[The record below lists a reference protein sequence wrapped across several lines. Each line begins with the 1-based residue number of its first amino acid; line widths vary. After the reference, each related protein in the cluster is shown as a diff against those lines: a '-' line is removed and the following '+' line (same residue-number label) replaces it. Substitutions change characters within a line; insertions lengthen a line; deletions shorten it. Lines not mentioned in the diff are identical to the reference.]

1 MLKIDFQKMTIQEIK
16 NESGEKTGVFI
27 PIKEWE
33 FIQSKFPDIETLD
46 QDIQKWEKD
55 FIDIRLQS
63 ISAERLKPI
72 EQLFEELN
80 KRI

>member
-1 MLKIDFQKMTIQEIK
+1 MIIQEIK

-27 PIKEWE
+27 PIREWE
-33 FIQSKFPDIETLD
+33 LIQSKFPDIETLD
-46 QDIQKWEKD
+46 EDIQKWEKD
-55 FIDIRLQS
+55 FIDTRLQS

-72 EQLFEELN
+72 EQLFDELN